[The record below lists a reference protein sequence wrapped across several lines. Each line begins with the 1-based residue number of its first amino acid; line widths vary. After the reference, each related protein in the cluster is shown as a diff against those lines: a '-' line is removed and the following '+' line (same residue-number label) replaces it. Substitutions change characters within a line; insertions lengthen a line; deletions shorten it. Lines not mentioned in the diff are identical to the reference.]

1 MDYLEYNSTINISS
15 TGTSI
20 TSLEGSSFT
29 VPFKFSASASNHSG
43 TNLPPVTS
51 RISLYLG
58 EAFFASLISITSPAL
73 IKYEGMF
80 TVY

>member
-20 TSLEGSSFT
+20 SSLAGSSFT
-29 VPFKFSASASNHSG
+29 VPFKFSASTSNHPG

-51 RISLYLG
+51 TISLYLG
-58 EAFFASLISITSPAL
+58 EDFLAS
-73 IKYEGMF
+73 
-80 TVY
+80 